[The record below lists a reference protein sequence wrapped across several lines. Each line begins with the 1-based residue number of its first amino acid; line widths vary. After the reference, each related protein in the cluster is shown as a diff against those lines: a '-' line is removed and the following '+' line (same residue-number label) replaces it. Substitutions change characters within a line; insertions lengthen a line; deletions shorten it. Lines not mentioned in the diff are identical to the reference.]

1 MRYATEHKAQTR
13 DRVLRE
19 ASAAI
24 RANGVERVSVAA
36 VMARAGL
43 THGGFYAHFVSKDE
57 LIAEAVTHMFDDRYA
72 KFLERIDTPDA
83 RAAMIAFI
91 DSYLSMRHRDA
102 PELGCPIPALAAEA
116 SRFPANAQER
126 FAEGIDRLT
135 AGVSTL
141 LQALTLPD
149 AARLATSV
157 ISELVGALSL
167 ARATVDSANAAL
179 ILEASRNAVKER
191 LSLTTLQAK

>member
-24 RANGVERVSVAA
+24 RANGAERVSVAA

-43 THGGFYAHFVSKDE
+43 THGGFYAHFASKDE
-57 LIAEAVTHMFDDRYA
+57 LIAEAITHMFDDRYA

-116 SRFPANAQER
+116 ARFPVGAQAR
-126 FAEGIDRLT
+126 FADGITRLT
-135 AGVSTL
+135 TGVATL
-141 LQALTLPD
+141 LDALALPD
-149 AARLATSV
+149 AARLAVSV
-157 ISELVGALSL
+157 ISELVGALGL
-167 ARATVDSANAAL
+167 ARATVDNEQAAL
-179 ILEASRNAVKER
+179 ILEASRDAVKGR
-191 LSLTTLQAK
+191 LLLTALQAT